1 MAFETRE
8 KWGKLSSIWTTAMET
23 GRDYVLEL
31 ESEKEALKV
40 RAALYECA
48 RRARLEKFQ
57 DEKVIEAARDYSINV
72 TGKVVTVYRRVL
84 PGYLQ
89 KAVEITDKVSSERSL
104 ERLNELLNE
113 KSVAKGKTKNPYFT
127 RED

>member
-8 KWGKLSSIWTTAMET
+8 KWGKLAHMWITAMET
-23 GRDYVLEL
+23 GHDYVIEL
-31 ESEKEALKV
+31 WSEKEALKV

-48 RRARLEKFQ
+48 RRARTERFM

-72 TGKVVTVYRRVL
+72 TGKTVTVYRRVL
-84 PGYLQ
+84 PEYLRQ
-89 KAVEITDKVSSERSL
+89 AVEITDNISSERSL
-104 ERLNELLNE
+104 ERLQGLL
-113 KSVAKGKTKNPYFT
+113 GKATKKDKIKNPYFT